1 MREKIPTLEEIQLLG
16 KAEQVRVNT
25 ETLKDLALFLEGMK
39 FGRGGSMRP
48 LGTIVLDDLWGAI
61 KYLRGDKKYYA
72 ERDE

>member
-1 MREKIPTLEEIQLLG
+1 MEQPSQEK
-16 KAEQVRVNT
+16 VRVNT

-39 FGRGGSMRP
+39 IGRGGSMQP

-72 ERDE
+72 ERDEDNRK